1 MLYFVTGNPGKL
13 AEIKSLLPEVEQ
25 LDIDL
30 MEIQDIDA
38 RNIIREKLTEA
49 RRHQKGELLVEDTS
63 LYLDCLNGFPGPL
76 IKWLLGSIGD
86 VGIFELAQRMGNDGA
101 QAKTIIGHVDEHG
114 TVSFFEGVLRGR
126 IVKPHGDQ
134 GFGWDRIFQPEGT
147 ERTFA
152 AMSATE
158 KNSISMRRRALQ
170 AFLEWF
176 RTRPATTR
184 AT

>member
-30 MEIQDIDA
+30 TEIQDIDA

-76 IKWLLGSIGD
+76 IKWLLGSIGQL
-86 VGIFELAQRMGNDGA
+86 VNGVVNGA
-101 QAKTIIGHVDEHG
+101 
-114 TVSFFEGVLRGR
+114 L
-126 IVKPHGDQ
+126 
-134 GFGWDRIFQPEGT
+134 
-147 ERTFA
+147 
-152 AMSATE
+152 
-158 KNSISMRRRALQ
+158 NRRACG
-170 AFLEWF
+170 
-176 RTRPATTR
+176 R
-184 AT
+184 AERVFDFHAPCRAQIDHVQRQCLGVSR